1 LAHAKREIAAFKKS
15 KRGRNRR
22 RGSPRRRGK
31 RKWIQHALRHH
42 KKGSLHRQLGIPVGK
57 KIPLTVLRAA
67 AKSPGLLGQRA
78 RLALNLRN
86 LRRRKSRR

>member
-1 LAHAKREIAAFKKS
+1 VARRNPKR
-15 KRGRNRR
+15 
-22 RGSPRRRGK
+22 
-31 RKWIQHALRHH
+31 WIQHALRHH

-86 LRRRKSRR
+86 LRRRKKRR